1 MEDTRFDRFGAFTYS
16 PEEDTEA
23 ALMPDQ
29 IDEDTKELR
38 RARIYQL
45 QEEIMEEKSRS
56 FLGKTLTVLCCG
68 SDEDG
73 NLYGRSYMDSP
84 DIDGR
89 VWIASEE
96 ALVEGSF
103 VQVTIDGLID
113 GDLSG
118 YVEE

>member
-1 MEDTRFDRFGAFTYS
+1 
-16 PEEDTEA
+16 
-23 ALMPDQ
+23 MPDQ

-84 DIDGR
+84 DIDGM
-89 VWIASEE
+89 VFVKDAEAEPGEFLSVKITYTDGCDLYGTLEQEE
-96 ALVEGSF
+96 E
-103 VQVTIDGLID
+103 
-113 GDLSG
+113 
-118 YVEE
+118 